1 MRKGVNKVIILGH
14 VGNEPEQ
21 RFTQNNTKVVTLSL
35 ATSEQWKDQQTNEP
49 QSRTE
54 WHRVVFFGRLAEIVG
69 DYVHKGRQIYI
80 EGRLQTRKWQDQRT
94 GQDRY
99 STEIIANQLQLIGG
113 RDSDHRSSR
122 QDSFDRSGG
131 DYYEPSYNQEDS
143 HRSEPA
149 AQQQDSS
156 PAGQDIDDIP
166 W

>member
-1 MRKGVNKVIILGH
+1 M
-14 VGNEPEQ
+14 
-21 RFTQNNTKVVTLSL
+21 
-35 ATSEQWKDQQTNEP
+35 
-49 QSRTE
+49 
-54 WHRVVFFGRLAEIVG
+54 FFGRLAEFVG
-69 DYVHKGRQIYI
+69 DYVHKGQQIYI

-99 STEIIANQLQLIGG
+99 STEIIAHQVELIGG
-113 RDSDHRSSR
+113 RDSDHRPAR

-131 DYYEPSYNQEDS
+131 DYYESSYNQEDT
-143 HRSEPA
+143 RRNEP

>member
-1 MRKGVNKVIILGH
+1 MRRGVNKVIILGH

-35 ATSEQWKDQQTNEP
+35 ATSEQWKDQQTNETHE
-49 QSRTE
+49 RTE

-99 STEIIANQLQLIGG
+99 STEVIANQLQLIGG
-113 RDSDHRSSR
+113 RDSDQRSSR
-122 QDSFDRSGG
+122 QDSFDRGSG

-143 HRSEPA
+143 RRSEPA
-149 AQQQDSS
+149 QQQDNSS
-156 PAGQDIDDIP
+156 AGQDIDDIP